1 MSFPRSFLIAAAFV
15 TALPLAACCNDVG
28 VCDDS
33 TRIDLAPMLQGGYEI
48 EIVGVVAGSC
58 NLLNEDKDELE
69 GEGRF
74 QCSGSFAEFTGVVA
88 KRERVVVR
96 SIATDRV
103 YSDDVV
109 EFEVT
114 SEDGGNDSC
123 GGCEHASAAIRL
135 EGT

>member
-1 MSFPRSFLIAAAFV
+1 MSFPRSFLIPAAFV
-15 TALPLAACCNDVG
+15 ATLPLAGCCNDVG

-58 NLLNEDKDELE
+58 NLLNEDEDELE
-69 GEGRF
+69 REGRF

-103 YSDDVV
+103 YFDDVV
-109 EFEVT
+109 QFEVT
-114 SEDGGNDSC
+114 SEDGGVDSC
-123 GGCEHASAAIRL
+123 DECKNARASLRL
-135 EGT
+135 EGV